1 MRQHYAEAGDW
12 WEGRATPG
20 LQDTPLP
27 DDLLE
32 GFRHIAGTEGAA
44 EEARP

>member
-1 MRQHYAEAGDW
+1 
-12 WEGRATPG
+12 
-20 LQDTPLP
+20 LP